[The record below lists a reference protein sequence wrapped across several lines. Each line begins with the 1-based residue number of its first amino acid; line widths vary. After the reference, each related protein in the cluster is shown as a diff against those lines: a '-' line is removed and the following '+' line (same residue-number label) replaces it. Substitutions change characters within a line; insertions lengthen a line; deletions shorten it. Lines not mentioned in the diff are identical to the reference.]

1 MKKVAK
7 KYTIYLTIGIISVF
21 AVIIGGTYAIFR
33 KITIQNTTNI
43 MSTLDCINISITGN
57 NSALSL
63 NNSYPLTDTEGL
75 KQTPYRFTVK
85 NNCDTYVEYQIVM
98 SVVNTSN
105 ITNKDYVKVDIDGI
119 KSNRKKKI
127 SELIEEPQQGLPGY
141 LNNYTLINNSFE
153 SSVSH
158 VYNFR
163 MWLNGE
169 NEAIWNDNTIVNQ
182 SLTVNYQ

>member
-63 NNSYPLTDTEGL
+63 NNAYPLTDKEGL

-85 NNCDTYVEYQIVM
+85 NNCDTHVEYQIVM
-98 SVVNTSN
+98 SVVNTS
-105 ITNKDYVKVDIDGI
+105 KLPI
-119 KSNRKKKI
+119 KN
-127 SELIEEPQQGLPGY
+127 
-141 LNNYTLINNSFE
+141 
-153 SSVSH
+153 
-158 VYNFR
+158 
-163 MWLNGE
+163 M
-169 NEAIWNDNTIVNQ
+169 
-182 SLTVNYQ
+182 